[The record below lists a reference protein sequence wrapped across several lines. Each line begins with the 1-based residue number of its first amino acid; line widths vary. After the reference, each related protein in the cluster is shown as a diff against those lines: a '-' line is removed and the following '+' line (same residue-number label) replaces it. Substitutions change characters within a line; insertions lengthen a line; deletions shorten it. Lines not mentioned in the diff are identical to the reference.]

1 MKINKKDILIGL
13 ISFTILLINGLIS
26 EFNANDILTSILSG
40 VIISMVDLTLLM
52 SYVTLVNKP
61 IIALMLL
68 LASKLF
74 SVTYDLVTNN
84 LSSES
89 FGLIGFTVILGL
101 MVHVIIIIKNNKDKF
116 NNLNFINKFKT
127 LINFERKPI
136 KIKIW
141 AKIIIYSTLITVI
154 MQVSRSEIIN
164 SIFTYNKF
172 NIYGAIAIVL
182 PLIQV
187 LGILTTSNITYELF
201 LIQIIIETF
210 TLYILYT
217 VDSFD
222 ILHLVFV
229 ILKVIIYLYIMTK
242 LSNNRRKQE
251 NIGKVK

>member
-1 MKINKKDILIGL
+1 
-13 ISFTILLINGLIS
+13 
-26 EFNANDILTSILSG
+26 
-40 VIISMVDLTLLM
+40 M

-61 IIALMLL
+61 VIALILL

-84 LSSES
+84 ISSES

-101 MVHVIIIIKNNKDKF
+101 IVHTIIIIKTNKDKF
-116 NNLNFINKFKT
+116 NNLNYIDKLKT

-172 NIYGAIAIVL
+172 NVYGAIAIVL
-182 PLIQV
+182 PLIQD